1 MKRLGIILLTVFISS
16 FLQAQ
21 GTNRYDVIISEIM
34 ADPTPQVGLPNN
46 EWIELKNVS
55 GVTIN
60 LQDWRI
66 LDASG
71 QSGPMPAFNLQPDSF
86 VIVCT
91 GSAVTAMSQ
100 FGRTIAVTS
109 FPSLDNDGELIYL
122 RSAQAVTIH
131 AVNYSVDWY
140 QNAVKADGGWSLE
153 MIDTKNPCAGMS
165 NWKASVDTKGGT
177 PGKKNSIDGV
187 NTDQTPP
194 ALINSYSRGANI
206 IILNF
211 DEPLDSVNA
220 SNAANYTISNSIT
233 ILSAQA
239 IGPLFNSVQLN
250 LGTPLQAQTVY
261 TVTVNAVTD
270 CKGNI
275 IGSRKQA
282 QVGLPQ
288 DALANDIIIN
298 EILFNPRP
306 GGFDFVEFYNR
317 SNKIIDAGKLTI
329 ANRNSLGAL
338 NSLKKLSEVPRF
350 ILPGEYVVI
359 TEVVASLN
367 MQYFVQNPNAVLIV
381 STLPSFPDDAG
392 TVVLLNAQGNVVDE
406 VKYNDDWHFDLIAN
420 DEGVSLERIDPDGS
434 STDKN
439 NFHSAASTA
448 GYGTPGYKNSQYKQT
463 AITNATISITPKVFS
478 PDNDGTDDIATI
490 QYSVSQPGFVAN
502 ITIFDAAGRLVRHLV
517 KNNTLGLTGGWNWD
531 GLNEKGAKLS
541 IGTYIIFTEL
551 FNLDGKK
558 ERFKNTIVLA
568 RRLN

>member
-100 FGRTIAVTS
+100 FVRTIAVTS
-109 FPSLDNDGELIYL
+109 FPSLNNDGELIYL

-153 MIDTKNPCAGMS
+153 MIDTKNPCSGLN
-165 NWKASVDTKGGT
+165 NWKASVDAKGGT
-177 PGKKNSIDGV
+177 PGKKNSIDGA
-187 NTDQTPP
+187 NADQTPP
-194 ALINSYSRGANI
+194 GLLNAYNNGANV

-211 DEPLDSVNA
+211 DEPLDSVRASTA
-220 SNAANYTISNSIT
+220 SNYAISNGIT

-239 IGPLFNSVQLN
+239 VGPLFNSVQLN
-250 LGTPLQAQTVY
+250 LGTPLQAQTIY
-261 TVTVNAVTD
+261 TVTINAVTD
-270 CKGNI
+270 CKGNAI
-275 IGSRKQA
+275 CNRKQV

-329 ANRNSLGAL
+329 ANRSSLGAL

-359 TEVVASLN
+359 TEDVASLN

>member
-1 MKRLGIILLTVFISS
+1 MKHLGIIFLTVFISCFS
-16 FLQAQ
+16 Q
-21 GTNRYDVIISEIM
+21 GQGINRYDVIISEIM

-66 LDASG
+66 GDASA
-71 QSGPMPAFNLQPDSF
+71 QSGPMPSFNLQPDSF

-109 FPSLDNDGELIYL
+109 FPSLDNDGDLIYL

-131 AVNYSVDWY
+131 AVNYSVNWY

-153 MIDTKNPCAGMS
+153 MIDTKNPCAGMN
-165 NWKASVDTKGGT
+165 NWKSSVDIKGGS

-187 NTDQTPP
+187 NADQTPP
-194 ALINSYSRGANI
+194 GLLSAYSNGANV

-211 DEPLDSVNA
+211 DEPLDSTRASTA
-220 SNAANYTISNSIT
+220 SNYAISNSIT
-233 ILSAQA
+233 IFSAQA
-239 IGPLFNSVQLN
+239 IGPLFTSVQLN

-270 CKGNI
+270 CKGI
-275 IGSRKQA
+275 AIGNRKQA

-288 DALANDIIIN
+288 DALSNDIIIN

-306 GGFDFVEFYNR
+306 GGFDYVEFYNR
-317 SNKIIDAGKLTI
+317 SNKVIDANKLTI
-329 ANRNSLGAL
+329 ATRNNLGVFS
-338 NSLKKLSEVPRF
+338 SLKKLSETPRF

-359 TEVVASLN
+359 TVNAVSLN
-367 MQYFVQNPNAVLIV
+367 MEYFVQNPSAVLVV

-392 TVVLLNAQGNVVDE
+392 IVILLNAQGNIVDE
-406 VKYNDDWHFDLIAN
+406 VKYNDDWHFELIAN
-420 DEGVSLERIDPDGS
+420 DEGVSLERIDPDGQ
-434 STDKN
+434 STDRN

-463 AITNATISITPKVFS
+463 AITNATINITPKVFS

-490 QYSVSQPGFVAN
+490 QYNVSQPGFVAN
-502 ITIFDAAGRLVRHLV
+502 ITIFDASGRLVRHLV
-517 KNNTLGLTGGWNWD
+517 KNNTLGLSGSWNWD

-558 ERFKNTIVLA
+558 KRFKNTIVLA

>member
-1 MKRLGIILLTVFISS
+1 
-16 FLQAQ
+16 
-21 GTNRYDVIISEIM
+21 M
-34 ADPTPQVGLPNN
+34 ADSAPQVGLPNN
-46 EWIELKNVS
+46 EWIELKNTS
-55 GVTIN
+55 GATIN
-60 LQDWRI
+60 LQNWRVG
-66 LDASG
+66 DASG

-91 GSAVTAMSQ
+91 GSAVTAMSP
-100 FGRTIAVTS
+100 FGRTIGVTS

-122 RSAQAVTIH
+122 RSAQGITIH
-131 AVNYSVDWY
+131 AVNYSANWY
-140 QNAVKADGGWSLE
+140 QNAVKADGGWTFE
-153 MIDTKNPCAGMS
+153 IIDAKNPCSGMS

-177 PGKKNSIDGV
+177 PGKKNSVDGV
-187 NTDQTPP
+187 NADQIPP
-194 ALINSYSRGANI
+194 GLLNAYSNGANI

-211 DEPLDSVNA
+211 DEPLDSLRA
-220 SNAANYTISNSIT
+220 STTSNYTISNGLNL
-233 ILSAQA
+233 LSAQA
-239 IGPLFNSVQLN
+239 IGPLFNSVQLI
-250 LGTPLQAQTVY
+250 LGTPMQAQTVY

-270 CKGNI
+270 CKGNV

-288 DALANDIIIN
+288 EALANDIIIN
-298 EILFNPRP
+298 EILFNPRT
-306 GGFDFVEFYNR
+306 GGFDYVEFYNR
-317 SNKIIDAGKLTI
+317 SNRIVDANKLTI

-338 NSLKKLSEVPRF
+338 TSLKKLSETPRF
-350 ILPGEYVVI
+350 ILPGDYIVI
-359 TEVVASLN
+359 TEDAASLN
-367 MQYFVQNPNAVLIV
+367 MQYLVQNPGAVLII

-406 VKYNDDWHFDLIAN
+406 VKYLDDWHFDLIAN
-420 DEGVSLERIDPDGS
+420 DEGVSLERIDPDDPS
-434 STDKN
+434 NRN

-463 AITNATISITPKVFS
+463 IITNATIGITPKVFS

-517 KNNTLGLTGGWNWD
+517 KNNTLGPTGSWNWD
-531 GLNEKGAKLS
+531 GLNEKGAKLP

-551 FNLDGKK
+551 FNLDGEK

-568 RRLN
+568 RRLD

>member
-250 LGTPLQAQTVY
+250 LGTPLQAQTIY
-261 TVTVNAVTD
+261 TVTINAVTD
-270 CKGNI
+270 CKGNA
-275 IGSRKQA
+275 IGNRKQA

-288 DALANDIIIN
+288 DAVANDIIIN
-298 EILFNPRP
+298 EILFNPRSS
-306 GGFDFVEFYNR
+306 GFDYVEFYNK
-317 SNKIIDAGKLTI
+317 SNKIIDANKLTI

-359 TEVVASLN
+359 TEDVASLN
-367 MQYFVQNPNAVLIV
+367 MQYFVQNPNAILIV

-463 AITNATISITPKVFS
+463 AVTMATMAITPKIFS

-502 ITIFDAAGRLVRHLV
+502 ITIFDAAGKLVRHLV
-517 KNNTLGLTGGWNWD
+517 KNNTLGLTGSWNWD
-531 GLNEKGAKLS
+531 GLNEQSAKLP

-551 FNLDGKK
+551 FNLNGKK
-558 ERFKNTIVLA
+558 ERFRNTIVLA